1 MLAATGA
8 GSVDLMIAAISG
20 ILTLT
25 ATVVVGWF
33 AYKGTQD
40 TKEGGTLD
48 VKIDMQTSRIEE
60 LEHSMQNH
68 IKASSDGIA
77 ELNGRVTRIERVLDG
92 KRRWWW

>member
-20 ILTLT
+20 ILTLC

-40 TKEGGTLD
+40 TKQGGTLD
-48 VKIDMQTSRIEE
+48 VKIDMQTSIIER
-60 LEHSMQNH
+60 LEDSMQDH
-68 IKASSDGIA
+68 IKASSHGIA
-77 ELNGRVTRIERVLDG
+77 ELNQRVTRIEKTLDG

>member
-33 AYKGTQD
+33 AYKGTQG